1 MSDDPAVPLTL
12 CIDMGSHS
20 TRVGWGGDDQP
31 SLTFR
36 TRVSVHD
43 SDAVNR
49 DCVYIGRACDYVS
62 GKPRWKTYEP
72 LNWGGIVHNWDVYNE
87 VLQYAIS
94 EAHGND
100 DDDIT
105 AKPLI
110 MTERLMGPKTNREKQ
125 TQIAFEDIGVPIYYV
140 GNAQTMGMYASGR
153 TTGTV
158 LDIGYTSV
166 TTVPIY
172 EGYALPHAWLC
183 NDLGG
188 RDIDNVVAKQ
198 RGLTGPEMVTT
209 EWKANNLT
217 VLLAGDDT
225 SNTNDINPTEIL
237 FKPQLVVS
245 STQGCAEQLWNTI
258 RKTDLD
264 ARLDFYRNLVLLG
277 GCVNLNGFKDRLSY
291 ELGQLA
297 PKTYSPLKISCTSDA
312 TNSSWRGLSI
322 LSSLSSFQSMW
333 ITREEYE
340 ESGPGIV
347 HR

>member
-198 RGLTGPEMVTT
+198 RGLTGPDMVTT

-217 VLLAGDDT
+217 VSAADDT
-225 SNTNDINPTEIL
+225 TNDSNPTEIF
-237 FKPQLVVS
+237 FKPQLVGL
-245 STQGCAEQLWNTI
+245 STAGCGEQLWSTMRKCELDI
-258 RKTDLD
+258 RMEL
-264 ARLDFYRNLVLLG
+264 YRDVVLLG
-277 GCVNLNGFKDRLSY
+277 GC
-291 ELGQLA
+291 
-297 PKTYSPLKISCTSDA
+297 
-312 TNSSWRGLSI
+312 
-322 LSSLSSFQSMW
+322 
-333 ITREEYE
+333 
-340 ESGPGIV
+340 
-347 HR
+347 